1 MILTIWRHGTA
12 EYGSNDRLRELTT
25 EGREDLGFGS
35 GRFRQACLLRNIAPV
50 TTLLHSPWVR
60 TTQTAEIIAIAL
72 HAPTVVSEDALRPGS
87 TLAGVDTLVSS
98 YTQSDTQQHIVLV
111 SHQPMVSNLVD
122 RYLGDAGVVPPLPPG
137 GLVSLSLEV
146 VAPGCA
152 RLLFWAFPPEYEV
165 GM

>member
-12 EYGSNDRLRELTT
+12 EYASNDRQRELTT
-25 EGREDLGFGS
+25 AGREDVDFGS
-35 GRFRQACLLRNIAPV
+35 ARFRQACLLRNIAPV
-50 TTLLHSPWVR
+50 TALLHSPWVR
-60 TTQTAEIIAIAL
+60 TAQTAQIIAIAL
-72 HAPTVVSEDALRPGS
+72 HTPRVISENALRPGGA
-87 TLAGVDTLVSS
+87 LAGVDTLVSS
-98 YTQSDTQQHIVLV
+98 YSNGDSRQHIVLV

-122 RYLGDAGVVPPLPPG
+122 RYLGDTGHVPSLPPG
-137 GLVSLSLEV
+137 GLVSLSLDV